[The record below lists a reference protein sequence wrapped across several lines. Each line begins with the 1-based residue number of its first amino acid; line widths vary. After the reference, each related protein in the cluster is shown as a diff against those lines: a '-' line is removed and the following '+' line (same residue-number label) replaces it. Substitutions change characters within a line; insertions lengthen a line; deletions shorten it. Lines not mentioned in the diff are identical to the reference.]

1 MRARGIRALVC
12 SAIVVIGALA
22 MMTACG
28 DDSDSSSPPKND
40 AKEATTP
47 LGPGKESDYVGLTKA
62 AAIAKAES
70 QGRPWRITRE
80 DSQTFPGTA
89 DYNPQRV
96 QFEIDNGKVTKAT
109 FG

>member
-1 MRARGIRALVC
+1 LVC
-12 SAIVVIGALA
+12 SAIVVTGAA
-22 MMTACG
+22 AMTACG
-28 DDSDSSSPPKND
+28 DDSDSTSPAKND
-40 AKEATTP
+40 STSHTT

-62 AAIAKAES
+62 AAIAKAED

-80 DSQTFPGTA
+80 DGESFPGTL
-89 DYNPQRV
+89 DYNPERV

>member
-12 SAIVVIGALA
+12 SAIVVIGAVA
-22 MMTACG
+22 MTACG
-28 DDSDSSSPPKND
+28 DNSNSSSPPKND
-40 AKEATTP
+40 PKETTTP
-47 LGPGKESDYVGLTKA
+47 VGPGKESDYVGLTKA

-80 DSQTFPGTA
+80 DGQTFPGTA